1 MKNTEYNEHRTCQM
15 WNAETKSF
23 ETWHIGECDICGEEL
38 DHQSGECKQYKCW
51 IS

>member
-1 MKNTEYNEHRTCQM
+1 MNENTTNKKTCQM

-38 DHQSGECKQYKCW
+38 DHESGECKQYKCW
-51 IS
+51 I

>member
-1 MKNTEYNEHRTCQM
+1 M

-38 DHQSGECKQYKCW
+38 DHEFGECKQYKCW
-51 IS
+51 I